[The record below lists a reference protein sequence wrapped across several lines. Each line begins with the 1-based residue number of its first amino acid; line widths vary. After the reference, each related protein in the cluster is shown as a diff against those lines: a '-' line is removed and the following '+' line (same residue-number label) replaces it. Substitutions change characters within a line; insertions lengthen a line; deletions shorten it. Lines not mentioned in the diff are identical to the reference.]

1 MAHEV
6 CCDGAV
12 MILSLL
18 LAVNFVTS
26 DVFRHCDISVN
37 FVKRPAGL
45 TKIIFIFIV
54 RGFLFSVKMM
64 DDES

>member
-12 MILSLL
+12 MILGLQ
-18 LAVNFVTS
+18 LA
-26 DVFRHCDISVN
+26 DVFRHCEIYVN

-45 TKIIFIFIV
+45 FKIIFIFIV